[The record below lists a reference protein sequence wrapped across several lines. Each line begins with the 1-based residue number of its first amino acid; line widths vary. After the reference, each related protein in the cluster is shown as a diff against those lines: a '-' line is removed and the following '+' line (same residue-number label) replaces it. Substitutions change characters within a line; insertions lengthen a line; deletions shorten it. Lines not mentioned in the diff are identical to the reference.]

1 MEVILRE
8 TMPNLGEQG
17 EVIKVK
23 PGYARNYLIPKG
35 FAFATSTGD
44 AKRLAHQKRI
54 LGDIRKRQVKTE
66 RDVAARVSALSVRI
80 AVKVGEEDRMF
91 GSVTSAEI
99 AEKAAEQGIEIDRRK
114 IVMDDPIRAL
124 GIYTVP
130 VRYSADVT
138 AEIRVRVVKEDE
150 EE

>member
-8 TMPNLGEQG
+8 TMPNIGEQG
-17 EVIKVK
+17 EVVKVK

-35 FAFATSTGD
+35 FAFATSTAD
-44 AKRLAHQKRI
+44 AKKLTHQKRI
-54 LGDIRKRQVKTE
+54 LGDVRKRRIKTE
-66 RDVAARVSALSVRI
+66 QDLAARVGSLSIRVP
-80 AVKVGEEDRMF
+80 VKVGEEDRMF

-99 AEKAAEQGIEIDRRK
+99 AQRVAEKGIEIDRRK
-114 IVMDDPIRAL
+114 IVMDEPIRAL

-130 VRYSADVT
+130 VRFSADVS

>member
-80 AVKVGEEDRMF
+80 AE
-91 GSVTSAEI
+91 
-99 AEKAAEQGIEIDRRK
+99 
-114 IVMDDPIRAL
+114 
-124 GIYTVP
+124 
-130 VRYSADVT
+130 
-138 AEIRVRVVKEDE
+138 
-150 EE
+150 